1 MNNQPILFYSTRC
14 SHSQQILSTLKA
26 MNKESLCRLFSIDGR
41 QRHELPPFLKSVPT
55 LYVPESKDVYIGKD
69 IYTYIAKPVQSR
81 REIPTETPAQ
91 KAAANPAPT
100 AEYQAWTFEG
110 AKGLTESYANWAN
123 PTSFTSDNQLNFT
136 FLSGVSGIG
145 PVEPQTKQSYDGDKY
160 GRNEDISKR
169 LEEYKKVRESEFKG
183 VERQ

>member
-14 SHSQQILSTLKA
+14 SHSQQILSTLKT
-26 MNKESLCRLFSIDGR
+26 MNKEGLCRLFPIDGR

-55 LYVPESKDVYIGKD
+55 LYIPESKDVYVGKD
-69 IYTYIAKPVQSR
+69 IYAYIAKPVQSR

-91 KAAANPAPT
+91 KAVANPTPT
-100 AEYQAWTFEG
+100 AEYQAWSFEG
-110 AKGLTESYANWAN
+110 TKGLTESYANWGN
-123 PTSFTSDNQLNFT
+123 PGSFSSDNQLNFS
-136 FLSGVSGIG
+136 FLNGTAVGGS
-145 PVEPQTKQSYDGDKY
+145 PEPKTAQSYDGDKY